1 MTTDEMLPLLDVVRA
16 ARAELHEDDAESAI
30 RCAKLLRLAEEYAE
44 DLPREVI
51 DSADTLQAITAVRT
65 ELGTCL
71 IASDRMMDAGVA
83 ADLVASVLRRGTML
97 AERALVSMLFG
108 PEAVAASF

>member
-1 MTTDEMLPLLDVVRA
+1 VTAGEMLPLLDVVRA
-16 ARAELHEDDAESAI
+16 ARAELHEDDADSAI
-30 RCAKLLRLAEEYAE
+30 RCAKLLRLAEEFAQ

-51 DSADTLQAITAVRT
+51 ESADTLQAITAVRT

-97 AERALVSMLFG
+97 AERALVSLVFG
-108 PEAVAASF
+108 PEAVAAGF